1 VLTDLF
7 KNKRQ
12 IQVLTDLLKNREQ
25 TQVVQKGNGSSPIN
39 VTNEVKRTRDYD
51 NAKRSQD
58 ISEKDTV

>member
-1 VLTDLF
+1 
-7 KNKRQ
+7 
-12 IQVLTDLLKNREQ
+12 VLTDLLKNREQ